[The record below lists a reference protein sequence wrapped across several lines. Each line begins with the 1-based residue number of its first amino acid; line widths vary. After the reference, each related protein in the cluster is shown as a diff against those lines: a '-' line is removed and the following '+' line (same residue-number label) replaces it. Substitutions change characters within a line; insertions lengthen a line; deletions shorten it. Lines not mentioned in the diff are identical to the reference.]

1 MGGYRCVPRNT
12 QNEPEAS
19 CSARSKKALKM
30 KKTKKKNPNAIIWIM
45 SKGHKNKLKDL
56 PKAKALFVLSNKT
69 NKNIIGL

>member
-1 MGGYRCVPRNT
+1 
-12 QNEPEAS
+12 
-19 CSARSKKALKM
+19 
-30 KKTKKKNPNAIIWIM
+30 M